1 MNEKSN
7 FYVFERKEIFLVI
20 LFVILVSITS
30 FLFGLKMGSG
40 YSFEKSGHN
49 EADMEMIS
57 TPAKKIDFS
66 STEEES
72 VKKMIDQQKAMPE
85 TNKEDINKTV
95 EESLKKKMIEEFNSE
110 NSKKFNNEAE
120 PVKVNEVAPET
131 SPIVTEE
138 VMAEAPATETVQEN
152 GVSSSDK
159 FAGKYT
165 IQLGSY
171 QTVKEATDFA
181 EGFKVLG
188 YNPII
193 NEVQIPNRGNWF
205 RVSLG
210 VFDSLVDAKNYLLK
224 NKSLFSDRDYV
235 LIQFD

>member
-1 MNEKSN
+1 
-7 FYVFERKEIFLVI
+7 
-20 LFVILVSITS
+20 
-30 FLFGLKMGSG
+30 MGSG
-40 YSFEKSGHN
+40 YSFEKTGHN
-49 EADMEMIS
+49 ESDLEMIS

-72 VKKMIDQQKAMPE
+72 VKKMIDEQKAMPE
-85 TNKEDINKTV
+85 TKKEDINKTV

-120 PVKVNEVAPET
+120 PVKVNEVTPET
-131 SPIVTEE
+131 SPVVMDDTPAVSDQE
-138 VMAEAPATETVQEN
+138 VPAQVEEN

-193 NEVQIPNRGNWF
+193 NEVQIPSRGNWF

-210 VFDSLVDAKNYLLK
+210 VFDSLVDAKSYLLK